1 MLWRN
6 LNFWRLTTF
15 ALFAVILIIAFRG
28 MGVAPKFIL
37 EDSSMELRQEPQY
50 GALFRFTIRNEGAG
64 GDAYV
69 NGNVYLYERGGDTE
83 TDYTTMGINADE
95 TKSGELFIPLRPG
108 QTVHDWRIEI
118 VN

>member
-6 LNFWRLTTF
+6 LNFWRLTTG
-15 ALFAVILIIAFRG
+15 AVFAVILVFAFSS
-28 MGVAPKFIL
+28 MGLEPKFIL
-37 EDSSMELRQEPQY
+37 VDSSMELKNEPQY
-50 GALFRFTIRNEGAG
+50 GALFKFTVRNDGAS

-69 NGNVYLYERGGDTE
+69 NGNLYLYERGGDTE
-83 TDYTTMGINADE
+83 TDYTTMGVNSGE

-108 QTVHDWRIEI
+108 QSVHDWRIEL